1 MCGKYHISTEDENLD
16 FREAVARLML
26 AHPGTDIRTGDIL
39 PGQIA
44 PVYTAR
50 GLVPLRFGYRPSHMK
65 RLLINARS
73 ETAQESPMFGPLLR
87 RSRVLVPAR
96 AFYEWSPAKQAFLF
110 GRPDSGLIYMA
121 GLAFPGSPLGSF
133 VILTRDAA
141 GAPARVHP
149 RMPVIFDSP
158 ELQSAWLRQDS
169 LAPHLLRLPDQTEY
183 SIIAG

>member
-44 PVYTAR
+44 PVYTVR

-87 RSRVLVPAR
+87 RSR
-96 AFYEWSPAKQAFLF
+96 
-110 GRPDSGLIYMA
+110 GR
-121 GLAFPGSPLGSF
+121 
-133 VILTRDAA
+133 
-141 GAPARVHP
+141 
-149 RMPVIFDSP
+149 
-158 ELQSAWLRQDS
+158 
-169 LAPHLLRLPDQTEY
+169 
-183 SIIAG
+183 

>member
-44 PVYTAR
+44 PVYTVR
-50 GLVPLRFGYRPSHMK
+50 GLAPLRFGYRPSHMK

-73 ETAQESPMFGPLLR
+73 ETAQESLMFGPLLR

-110 GRPDSGLIYMA
+110 GRPGGGL
-121 GLAFPGSPLGSF
+121 
-133 VILTRDAA
+133 
-141 GAPARVHP
+141 
-149 RMPVIFDSP
+149 
-158 ELQSAWLRQDS
+158 
-169 LAPHLLRLPDQTEY
+169 
-183 SIIAG
+183 

>member
-1 MCGKYHISTEDENLD
+1 MCGKYHISMEDENLV
-16 FREAVARLML
+16 FREAIAELML
-26 AHPGTDIRTGDIL
+26 EHPGMDIRTGDIL

-50 GLVPLRFGYRPSHMK
+50 GLVPLRFGYKPSYMK

-73 ETAQESPMFGPLLR
+73 ETAHESPMFGPLLR

-110 GRPDSGLIYMA
+110 GRPGGGLIYMA

-149 RMPVIFDSP
+149 RMPVMFDSP

-169 LAPHLLRLPDQTEY
+169 LAPYLLRLPDQTEY
-183 SIIAG
+183 SLIAG